1 MLSSTG
7 TDHRSNLCYSNI
19 VLNSSLPIGTNHLN
33 VFHLNVCSL
42 LPKIHD
48 VRRIV
53 LNTQLN
59 IVCVTES
66 WLTSSDT
73 SRSIYLP
80 GFTSFRHDRSSGVNR
95 GGGVVIYVK
104 KRFKTRVLCRSSVDG
119 IEFIFVEVSLG
130 DTKVVIGCVYL
141 PYPSVALLNVLKSE
155 LDNLVSVYDEI
166 IIMGDFNIDILTN
179 CSLTRRYKQ
188 ILDCHGLQ
196 VLNSCEPTHFVNS
209 ISVTSASLIDH
220 AIVRSAKV
228 SQVSIINQLLG
239 VSNHDCIY
247 ISYSIPI
254 RVEECAYYTYRD
266 YKNCNVDELCLEVA
280 GISWETFYNL
290 PSVDERTNLFN
301 LNLLQI
307 FNKYLPIKRAKSKRE
322 GIPWYDPLVEKVLVE
337 RDMAF
342 YYWRSTRTTTAKNNY
357 KRLRNRGV
365 FLVRLANRR
374 YSFSLL
380 NPKFDGKKLWNNLG
394 KLGLVETTGS
404 NEVLFSADD
413 LNTYFLSSQPSIGAP
428 SNWSISGTSPSQLS
442 NFFSFH
448 NVTYIDVLQS
458 LLSIKSN
465 SIGLDNISPKF
476 IKLILHLI
484 LPQITFLFNSVLTQS
499 CFPSAWKFA
508 KVVPVPKKSSP
519 ISISDFRP
527 ISILPYLSKALEK
540 IMKNQ
545 ICEYIHSHNIIS
557 EFQSAYR
564 PKHST
569 TTALL
574 KVTGDIR
581 KNIDCRNLTILVL
594 LDFSKAFDSVDF
606 DILSQK
612 LVDIGF
618 SSSSIKLIR
627 SYLFGRT
634 QCVLSNDQFS
644 NSLQLSTGVPQG
656 SILGPLLFS
665 LFINDLTHVLQCS
678 YHLFADDVQI
688 YTACTLSDI
697 SFGVRRIN
705 NELQKVVEWAK
716 QNKLQ
721 LNVGKTQAIAI
732 YGSQLDTAVF
742 PPLLVNNVVVPYSSK
757 VKNLGIMMDNTLKW
771 HSHVNLISSKVHF
784 ILRRLWRFS
793 YLTPLDIKIKL
804 VKSLILPLL
813 TYGDVV
819 LGALDSTE
827 SSKLNVLFNTCTRY
841 VFCIRR
847 FDHISPYTT
856 KVLGCTFLQYLKY
869 RQCLFMFRV
878 LKDLKPDY
886 LHRDIVIGSS
896 VRTKNIII
904 PKHRS
909 RYLANSFMVYSAGLW
924 NDLPYLMRRIDSLAK
939 FKCAC
944 LEYYST

>member
-1 MLSSTG
+1 MSSS
-7 TDHRSNLCYSNI
+7 R
-19 VLNSSLPIGTNHLN
+19 PIGQNIALR
-33 VFHLNVCSL
+33 L
-42 LPKIHD
+42 L
-48 VRRIV
+48 
-53 LNTQLN
+53 L
-59 IVCVTES
+59 
-66 WLTSSDT
+66 
-73 SRSIYLP
+73 
-80 GFTSFRHDRSSGVNR
+80 
-95 GGGVVIYVK
+95 
-104 KRFKTRVLCRSSVDG
+104 
-119 IEFIFVEVSLG
+119 
-130 DTKVVIGCVYL
+130 
-141 PYPSVALLNVLKSE
+141 
-155 LDNLVSVYDEI
+155 
-166 IIMGDFNIDILTN
+166 
-179 CSLTRRYKQ
+179 
-188 ILDCHGLQ
+188 
-196 VLNSCEPTHFVNS
+196 
-209 ISVTSASLIDH
+209 
-220 AIVRSAKV
+220 
-228 SQVSIINQLLG
+228 
-239 VSNHDCIY
+239 
-247 ISYSIPI
+247 
-254 RVEECAYYTYRD
+254 
-266 YKNCNVDELCLEVA
+266 
-280 GISWETFYNL
+280 
-290 PSVDERTNLFN
+290 
-301 LNLLQI
+301 
-307 FNKYLPIKRAKSKRE
+307 
-322 GIPWYDPLVEKVLVE
+322 
-337 RDMAF
+337 
-342 YYWRSTRTTTAKNNY
+342 
-357 KRLRNRGV
+357 
-365 FLVRLANRR
+365 
-374 YSFSLL
+374 
-380 NPKFDGKKLWNNLG
+380 
-394 KLGLVETTGS
+394 
-404 NEVLFSADD
+404 
-413 LNTYFLSSQPSIGAP
+413 
-428 SNWSISGTSPSQLS
+428 
-442 NFFSFH
+442 
-448 NVTYIDVLQS
+448 
-458 LLSIKSN
+458 
-465 SIGLDNISPKF
+465 
-476 IKLILHLI
+476 
-484 LPQITFLFNSVLTQS
+484 
-499 CFPSAWKFA
+499 
-508 KVVPVPKKSSP
+508 
-519 ISISDFRP
+519 
-527 ISILPYLSKALEK
+527 
-540 IMKNQ
+540 
-545 ICEYIHSHNIIS
+545 
-557 EFQSAYR
+557 
-564 PKHST
+564 
-569 TTALL
+569 
-574 KVTGDIR
+574 VTGDIR

-634 QCVLSNDQFS
+634 QCVLSNDHIS

-904 PKHRS
+904 PRHRS